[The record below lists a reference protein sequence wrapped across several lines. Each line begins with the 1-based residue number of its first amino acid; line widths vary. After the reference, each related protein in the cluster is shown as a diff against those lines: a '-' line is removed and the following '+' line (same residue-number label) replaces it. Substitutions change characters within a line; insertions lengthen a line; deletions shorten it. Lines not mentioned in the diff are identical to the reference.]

1 MVKKSPEML
10 NRHIDVDK
18 RAVKKSTFIR
28 LRVPDEFLAE
38 IDKEVASHRG
48 LSRTAWILEAI
59 DETLKSKYE
68 GKI

>member
-10 NRHIDVDK
+10 NSLIAVDK

-28 LRVPDEFLAE
+28 LRIPDEFLAE
-38 IDKEVASHRG
+38 IDREVASHRG

-59 DETLKSKYE
+59 DESLKRKYE
-68 GKI
+68 GRI

>member
-10 NRHIDVDK
+10 NRHIEVDK

-28 LRVPDEFLAE
+28 LRVPDEFLLE
-38 IDKEVASHRG
+38 IDKVVASHRG

-59 DETLKSKYE
+59 NEFLKSKE
-68 GKI
+68 Q